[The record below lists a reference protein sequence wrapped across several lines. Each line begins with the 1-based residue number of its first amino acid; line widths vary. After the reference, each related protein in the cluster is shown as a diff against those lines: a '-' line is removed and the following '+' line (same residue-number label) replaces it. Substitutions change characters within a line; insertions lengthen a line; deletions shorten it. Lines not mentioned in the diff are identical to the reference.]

1 MSVRKQSSQIQQL
14 LKSHQAL
21 MQQMEMMTKTLGQQ
35 AAAIALQAQSINHLA
50 DAVASEYDADEAPRT
65 YMDGTP
71 I

>member
-1 MSVRKQSSQIQQL
+1 
-14 LKSHQAL
+14 

-50 DAVASEYDADEAPRT
+50 DAVASEYDADEAPQT